1 MLEKTASM
9 GGKAPQMKLLASVA
23 VVLLAVICFVV
34 VQNSVREADA
44 RQGLARRNAAYLDC
58 VAHAK
63 YPDVCPVPRQ

>member
-1 MLEKTASM
+1 M
-9 GGKAPQMKLLASVA
+9 GARPNQKGTQMKLLAAVA

-44 RQGLARRNAAYLDC
+44 RQDFARRNAAYLDC